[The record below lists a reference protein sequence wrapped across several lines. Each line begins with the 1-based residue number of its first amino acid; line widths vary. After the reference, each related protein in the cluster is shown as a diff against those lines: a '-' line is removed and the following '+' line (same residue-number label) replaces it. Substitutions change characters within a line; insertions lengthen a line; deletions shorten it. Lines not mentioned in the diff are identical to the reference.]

1 MENNLDLDTRKEI
14 VNNLVSDIQNN
25 CLKTEF
31 GKAVNAGLDF
41 GLRAILPEEI
51 GEKIINIKNNIYNF
65 GFKEGLDKSVNE
77 TTILGKSSIGL
88 INKNFENI
96 SQVESVIKNGGGMD
110 KISDLLDKG
119 IDNSQKINT
128 IDKNTTQ
135 KIKKEKNIILE
146 NIEQNLEKSLKNQK
160 KNIEKFE
167 NYVSNWKDAFKN
179 QNYNT
184 MKKEYNKMVK
194 FKDKLMINES
204 ILNDFK
210 MIENIQNLLKNNG
223 NNFDLSEEEI
233 ELANKL
239 VN

>member
-128 IDKNTTQ
+128 IDENTTQ
-135 KIKKEKNIILE
+135 KIKNEKNIILE

>member
-128 IDKNTTQ
+128 IDENTTQ
-135 KIKKEKNIILE
+135 KIKNEKNIILE

-184 MKKEYNKMVK
+184 MKREYNKMVK